1 MATNSQSAGVAIAP
15 DRSGRRQLS
24 RSRIFLLLLASS
36 WLIVAVVGVIFIY
49 FLNPHWESA
58 LRDEITRNLTQKTR
72 MFAARV
78 ESDHAHSIDII
89 TSQEGQAAGARATVI
104 DMNGRV
110 VADSEIPVSSLE
122 REGQQPEFVSALR
135 GSVGTQ
141 TRSRNHAE
149 VLYVAVPVS
158 GGAVRLASPLAD
170 VEIASERA
178 NRRLEIALLVAALFA
193 LAMSAVFTRPLS
205 TK

>member
-1 MATNSQSAGVAIAP
+1 MATNSQSAGAAIAA
-15 DRSGRRQLS
+15 DHSGRRQLS
-24 RSRIFLLLLASS
+24 RTRIFLLLLASS
-36 WLIVAVVGVIFIY
+36 WMIVAVVGVIFIY
-49 FLNPHWESA
+49 FLNSHWENA

-135 GSVGTQ
+135 GSVGAQ

-170 VEIASERA
+170 VEIASDRA
-178 NRRLEIALLVAALFA
+178 NSRLEIALLVAALFA